1 MSAPQ
6 NLASYEK
13 GEIMKTKKAVPMTA
27 KTKLLHYKSYPK
39 STSLSRADL
48 KENLG
53 LLLFRLQN
61 SLTQKQHKI
70 GWQLFEVLLTQY
82 IQNLTEC
89 PSEPLKS
96 KNSAEGGIG

>member
-1 MSAPQ
+1 MNVKKEPAARLGQQAASKNHLQ
-6 NLASYEK
+6 N
-13 GEIMKTKKAVPMTA
+13 KTYLKP
-27 KTKLLHYKSYPK
+27 LQI
-39 STSLSRADL
+39 SRSNL